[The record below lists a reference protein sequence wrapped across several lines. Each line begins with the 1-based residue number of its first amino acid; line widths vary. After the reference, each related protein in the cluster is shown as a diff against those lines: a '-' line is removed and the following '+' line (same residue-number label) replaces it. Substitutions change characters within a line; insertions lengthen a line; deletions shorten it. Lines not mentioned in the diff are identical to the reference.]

1 MRESKNV
8 AMSTSARSK
17 HMIAIKYA
25 PIHRA
30 ALSVRAK
37 RAILL
42 KMTGESVR
50 LLKSRLNAADGLDPA
65 AADKMADENA
75 QKQQKV
81 FGDLKGEAERLTK
94 IDVTELTKYPNA
106 TPLLLDDLTNTVKG
120 VESGKKVDET
130 KDPTMIQ
137 LDKSTKRMPKKKR
150 KCWRP

>member
-1 MRESKNV
+1 MPDTPGSFICSCK
-8 AMSTSARSK
+8 
-17 HMIAIKYA
+17 
-25 PIHRA
+25 
-30 ALSVRAK
+30 
-37 RAILL
+37 
-42 KMTGESVR
+42 TGYFTENDGRKCEIV
-50 LLKSRLNAADGLDPA
+50 KVEINAADGLDPA

-106 TPLLLDDLTNTVKG
+106 TPLLLDDLTNIVKG

>member
-1 MRESKNV
+1 MIFVLESV
-8 AMSTSARSK
+8 
-17 HMIAIKYA
+17 
-25 PIHRA
+25 
-30 ALSVRAK
+30 L
-37 RAILL
+37 
-42 KMTGESVR
+42 ESVR
-50 LLKSRLNAADGLDPA
+50 LLKSRFNAADGLDPV

-106 TPLLLDDLTNTVKG
+106 TPLLLDDLTNIVKG